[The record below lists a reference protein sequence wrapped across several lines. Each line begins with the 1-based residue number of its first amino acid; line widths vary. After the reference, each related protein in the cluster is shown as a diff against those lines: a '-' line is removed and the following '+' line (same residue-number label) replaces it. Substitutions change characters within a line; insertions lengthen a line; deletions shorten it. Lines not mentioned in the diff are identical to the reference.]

1 MDGTLIMSKQ
11 RSTHLQAYDYRLV
24 FDNIWPSYNQHTNHS
39 GIYYTHGLHIQYAW
53 TCSLKKKKNMRYYC
67 KQSLIFEL
75 IFECLQICWIFNHH
89 IHISKCFIYGRYCS
103 FTIENTS
110 ICFAITL
117 YINCGQRT
125 PFIYVM
131 ILTCFHITSYC
142 SNYSNLI
149 MSL

>member
-1 MDGTLIMSKQ
+1 MITVLSLITYDLHIINIQ
-11 RSTHLQAYDYRLV
+11 ITQAY
-24 FDNIWPSYNQHTNHS
+24 I
-39 GIYYTHGLHIQYAW
+39 THMACRYSTPERAV
-53 TCSLKKKKNMRYYC
+53 LKKKKNMRYYC